1 VCVETWVDVWR
12 VELEQLD
19 DNPIDAI
26 QYEFKIVDLIYFG
39 PLNLTLFNMVLN
51 LIDNK
56 VVLADYSL
64 DLKTSSGYIGGKFSY
79 DIMEQILSVP
89 RIMETACETEI
100 LLKRID
106 DYSRAIK
113 FNIYDQQDIVD
124 SIFTSHNIFRNSVL
138 FTKLW
143 VVRQKTLQNVGQKS

>member
-1 VCVETWVDVWR
+1 VDVWR

-124 SIFTSHNIFRNSVL
+124 SIFTSNNIFRNSVL